1 MEREEREEWKEGVE
15 HGGCI
20 WGKRSEILWRRR
32 YNKSIILMEKER
44 MRE

>member
-20 WGKRSEILWRRR
+20 WGKR
-32 YNKSIILMEKER
+32 NNNNSIILMEKER